1 MNELRTVGIWV
12 FGLLASAIF
21 GAMIAYHGLANSSSQ
36 DAGFFGFI
44 AGACAFAAARLIF
57 TSRH

>member
-1 MNELRTVGIWV
+1 MSPWRTVGIWV
-12 FGLLASAIF
+12 FGLLASALF
-21 GAMIAYHGLANSSSQ
+21 GALIADGLAKSKSD
-36 DAGFFGFI
+36 DAALVGLI

>member
-1 MNELRTVGIWV
+1 MSALRTAGIWV
-12 FGLLASAIF
+12 FGLLASSIF
-21 GAMIAYHGLANSSSQ
+21 GALIADALAGGSSK
-36 DAGFFGFI
+36 DAQSGGFI